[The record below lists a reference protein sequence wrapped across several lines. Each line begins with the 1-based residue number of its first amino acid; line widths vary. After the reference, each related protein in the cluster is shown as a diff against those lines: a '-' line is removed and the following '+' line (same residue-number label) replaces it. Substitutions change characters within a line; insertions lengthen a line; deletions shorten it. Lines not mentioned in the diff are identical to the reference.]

1 MAWEQ
6 IKITVNG
13 EEVNGHKKGNEIEMP
28 FLKDITTE
36 SAISVDGN
44 PIQVKMVTN
53 VAERNE
59 TLKLEIIENDSKQVQ
74 RRTRGKSKSEDVQ
87 D

>member
-13 EEVNGHKKGNEIEMP
+13 EEVSGSKNGNEIEMP
-28 FLKDITTE
+28 FMEDISTE

-44 PIQVKMVTN
+44 PIHVTMITN
-53 VAERNE
+53 VADRNE
-59 TLKLEIIENDSKQVQ
+59 TLKLEIKADDSKQVQ
-74 RRTRGKSKSEDVQ
+74 RRTRSKSKSEDV
-87 D
+87 